1 MYGHGY
7 GTQHYGY
14 DCPGDGEV
22 RVRKVKRG
30 WVVTNYFL
38 KEPEKDPIAE
48 EALKN
53 LRTAVENTWDPKE
66 ASEAASDILYARSS
80 SRQPPQL
87 IKEEAVF
94 EEHGALVA
102 YLGNLTGG
110 K

>member
-1 MYGHGY
+1 MYSYGI
-7 GTQHYGY
+7 GTQHGY
-14 DCPGDGEV
+14 DFPGDGEV

-30 WVVTNYFL
+30 WIVTNYFL
-38 KEPEKDPIAE
+38 KEPEKDPITE

-53 LRTAVENTWDPKE
+53 LRTAVDNTWDPKE
-66 ASEAASDILYARSS
+66 ASVAASDILYARAD

-87 IKEEAVF
+87 VKEEAVF

-102 YLGNLTGG
+102 YLGRLTSS